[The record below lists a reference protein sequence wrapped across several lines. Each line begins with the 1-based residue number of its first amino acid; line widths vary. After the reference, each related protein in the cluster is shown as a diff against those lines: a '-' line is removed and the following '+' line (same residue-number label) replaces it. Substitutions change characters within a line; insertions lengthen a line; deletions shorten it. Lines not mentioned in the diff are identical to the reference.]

1 MNELNFQNREELEIN
16 SPNKIHFFQ
25 IDFLKA
31 VMIFLVIFDHF
42 VSWNIKDEIGVAL
55 WERISIP
62 VFLVILGFNMGH
74 SFKNQGN
81 STLKELYSWDYFKK
95 KISRYIFPFLIL
107 YAASTF
113 IGLFMYGFNFDLM
126 LNVQYYP
133 DHGLINLFYL
143 IMPFWGPGNWFIP
156 VLFQS
161 ILVVPLLYWGFTK
174 KPVITLILTFIVE
187 MLMQFIVF
195 LLFGQGFTSWE
206 QVHVYALF
214 SNSILF
220 YLSAVGLGMWFSF
233 GHGLTEKRNRFI
245 WVLFPLS
252 WIYLVAYQ
260 FFGFRFRFDG
270 MPLIRGDYNFLVF
283 PYSAFLVLI
292 ALEILPNFSQKG
304 ISKRISLIGKATY
317 HILLIQ
323 ILGYAMI
330 TAWWG
335 THYGMDIPFDPFD
348 LIDLV
353 VLWIIN
359 VWFGILW
366 FKIEKLNDIAK
377 KMLYY
382 INFFIIY
389 PSLFLLSFWA
399 QGFWIPIS
407 LLIIIAYA
415 IAAIIAHYKLKKPLP
430 TDILAVWTGF
440 LAITFASMIIQ
451 VTLFSINES
460 WILLIPIGICL
471 VYAIYYTFNHK
482 NL

>member
-1 MNELNFQNREELEIN
+1 MNDITFQKREDFEIDT
-16 SPNKIHFFQ
+16 PDKIHFFQ

-31 VMIFLVIFDHF
+31 VMILLVIFDHF

-74 SFKNQGN
+74 SFKSQGN
-81 STLKELYSWDYFKK
+81 LTLKELYSWSYFKK
-95 KISRYIFPFLIL
+95 KILRYILPFLIL

-113 IGLFMYGFNFDLM
+113 IGLFMYGFDFESMYYN
-126 LNVQYYP
+126 QYYP

-174 KPVITLILTFIVE
+174 KPVITLILTFIIE

-206 QVHVYALF
+206 QVHVYLF
-214 SNSILF
+214 FACSILF

-260 FFGFRFRFDG
+260 FFDFRFRIDG
-270 MPLIRGDYNFLVF
+270 MPLIRGDYSFLVF
-283 PYSAFLVLI
+283 PYSAFLVLL
-292 ALEILPNFSQKG
+292 ALEILPNYSQNK

-335 THYGMDIPFDPFD
+335 THYGMDLPFDPFD
-348 LIDLV
+348 LIDLG
-353 VLWIIN
+353 VLWVIN

-366 FKIEKLNDIAK
+366 YKIEKLRDTAR

-399 QGFWIPIS
+399 QGYWIPIP
-407 LLIIIAYA
+407 LFIIIAYA
-415 IAAIIAHYKLKKPLP
+415 IAALIFHYTFKRPLH

-440 LAITFASMIIQ
+440 LAINFASMILQI
-451 VTLFSINES
+451 TLFSINES
-460 WILLIPIGICL
+460 WIFLIPIGICL
-471 VYAIYYTFNHK
+471 VYVIYYTFKNK

>member
-1 MNELNFQNREELEIN
+1 MNELNFQQLEELEITI
-16 SPNKIHFFQ
+16 PKKIHFFQ

-42 VSWNIKDEIGVAL
+42 VSWNIKSDIGVAL

-74 SFKNQGN
+74 SLKGQENA
-81 STLKELYSWDYFKK
+81 TLKELYSWSYFKK
-95 KISRYIFPFLIL
+95 KILRYVVPFLIL
-107 YAASTF
+107 YAVSTF
-113 IGLFMYGFNFDLM
+113 IGLFMYGFNFELM
-126 LNVQYYP
+126 YYSQYYP
-133 DHGLINLFYL
+133 EHGPLNLLYF

-161 ILVVPLLYWGFTK
+161 VLVVPLLYWMFTK
-174 KPVITLILTFIVE
+174 KPVITLILTFVVE
-187 MLMQFIVF
+187 ISMQFIVF

-206 QVHVYALF
+206 QVHVYGLF
-214 SNSILF
+214 SSSILF
-220 YLSAVGLGMWFSF
+220 YLSAVGLGIWFSF

-260 FFGFRFRFDG
+260 FFNFRFRISG

-292 ALEILPNFSQKG
+292 ALEILPNFSQKK
-304 ISKRISLIGKATY
+304 ISKRISLISKATY

-323 ILGYAMI
+323 ILGYAMM

-335 THYGMDIPFDPFD
+335 THYGMDVPFDPTD
-348 LIDLV
+348 IIDLV

-366 FKIEKLNDIAK
+366 YKIEKLQDTRRKI
-377 KMLYY
+377 LYY

-389 PSLFLLSFWA
+389 PSQFLLTFWA
-399 QGFWIPIS
+399 QGFWIPIP
-407 LLIIIAYA
+407 LIIIIAYA
-415 IAAIIAHYKLKKPLP
+415 IVALTVHYRIKKPLS
-430 TDILAVWTGF
+430 TNLLTVWTGF
-440 LAITFASMIIQ
+440 LLVNFASTILQ
-451 VTLFSINES
+451 VTFYSINDY
-460 WILLIPIGICL
+460 WIFLIPIGIYL
-471 VYAIYYTFNHK
+471 VYAIYYTYTHK
-482 NL
+482 NF